1 MERGTNPSIRPLDPI
16 SPTRNLLR
24 ASLSWEFLL
33 LKAKVCRRK
42 GLLKGRGENKKSFR
56 RPPFGGAGSGRSF
69 SENGFVQLPA
79 TAGLEALPWA
89 LRATSL

>member
-1 MERGTNPSIRPLDPI
+1 MGRPLDQAP
-16 SPTRNLLR
+16 PTRNLLR
-24 ASLSWEFLL
+24 ASLSWELPLL
-33 LKAKVCRRK
+33 MAKVCCRK